1 VSGSWFV
8 LAHHERFFQNDPP
21 PKLVRI
27 PALGHCLSNLGRIFM
42 NSIAVCLAQR
52 PVGLPGPECFTLREA
67 PLPTPGEGEVL
78 VAVYFISIDPA
89 MRGWMNEGKSYIPPV
104 QLGDVMRALAVG
116 EVVESRAPGFAAGDW
131 VRGAFGVQSHC
142 AVPAKGL
149 SKIDPVLAP
158 PARWLG
164 GLGMPGMTAYFGLL
178 DVCAH
183 REGDIVLVSAANGAV
198 GSVVG
203 QLAKARGSKV
213 IGVAG
218 GPEKC
223 RHVVETYGFDAC
235 IDYKAHNGDTRS
247 LAKALKDACPD
258 GIDGY
263 FENVGGW
270 IMDAVML
277 RMNAFGR
284 IAVCGM
290 IAGYDGAPL
299 AMANPA
305 LILINRMK
313 VEGFIVGE
321 HMEVWP
327 EALKELGQLVGS
339 GTLRPR
345 ESVAQGLAAA
355 PEAFLG
361 MLKGKNFGKQL
372 VKLV

>member
-1 VSGSWFV
+1 MRGRMNESKSY
-8 LAHHERFFQNDPP
+8 AASQ
-21 PKLVRI
+21 
-27 PALGHCLSNLGRIFM
+27 ALG
-42 NSIAVCLAQR
+42 
-52 PVGLPGPECFTLREA
+52 
-67 PLPTPGEGEVL
+67 EVM
-78 VAVYFISIDPA
+78 I
-89 MRGWMNEGKSYIPPV
+89 GGT
-104 QLGDVMRALAVG
+104 VG
-116 EVVESRAPGFAAGDW
+116 EVAESKHPKYAVGDKVVGMGGWQEYSVVNADQPGALRKVDTTH
-131 VRGAFGVQSHC
+131 VPLSHYLGAV
-142 AVPAKGL
+142 
-149 SKIDPVLAP
+149 
-158 PARWLG
+158 
-164 GLGMPGMTAYFGLL
+164 GMPGVTAWYGL
-178 DVCAH
+178 VKIIAPKA
-183 REGDIVLVSAANGAV
+183 GDTVVVSAATGAV
-198 GSVVG
+198 GSAFAA
-203 QLAKARGSKV
+203 LAKARGCRAV
-213 IGVAG
+213 GIAG
-218 GPEKC
+218 GADKC
-223 RHVVETYGFDAC
+223 RYATEELGFDAC